1 MSTIRS
7 STSRAGTQHPR
18 RRRPATKSAWMSDAV
33 DATDVALWR
42 YDVDSRRVQLS
53 APWARMI
60 GLPPDATD
68 TDIDSLTAC
77 VPAQDRENVRLA
89 LVGAMK
95 SRDGLYRVEHR
106 VTREDGETIPVLS
119 VGRVVQRDAAG
130 RAICM
135 VGSSR
140 DMSWYADTLEA
151 LRRSEQRFKTA
162 IEFSPIGIA
171 LVSPDG
177 RWLTVN
183 RALCAIVGYTES
195 QLLKLTFQDITHP
208 EDLDAD
214 LKLLQETLAGK
225 RDDYTM
231 EKRYIHRDG
240 GEVWV
245 QLNVSLVRD
254 ACGDPVQFVSQ
265 VQDISERK
273 RMVHALRDSEQR
285 LQNALQ
291 NSPIGMAMVGLD
303 GRFLSVNRA
312 LCAIVG
318 YSEAE
323 LLALRFPDI
332 THPDDLQTDLAYVDE
347 LVNGK
352 RGSYEMEKRYVR
364 KDGAIVWIQLNGSV
378 VRNQLGQPLHFIAQI
393 QDISGRHRD
402 RQKLEESEQ
411 RLEFALL
418 GADLGTWDWNLETGH
433 VEFNERW
440 AAMLGYQ
447 LSEIEP
453 NVRTWE
459 RLVHPDDLPRVM
471 QILESHIRGELPIYE
486 TEHRML
492 SNSGEWVWI
501 LDRGRVVERAPDG
514 RALRASGTHLDITDK
529 IAAQQRAEF
538 LALHDPLTDLANKR
552 LMRDRLDVALSAARR
567 KETGVALMFIDL
579 DGFKPVND
587 AHGHAAGDT
596 VLRTIAMRLN
606 ETARG
611 TDTIARI
618 GGDEFVVL
626 SPDYDSRSGIE
637 RFARRIIESISEP
650 IALADGAS
658 VRVSASLGVALYPE
672 DGSDGQT
679 LLKRADAAMYQ
690 AKRTGGKRLA
700 FFDLAVMLA

>member
-1 MSTIRS
+1 
-7 STSRAGTQHPR
+7 
-18 RRRPATKSAWMSDAV
+18 
-33 DATDVALWR
+33 
-42 YDVDSRRVQLS
+42 
-53 APWARMI
+53 
-60 GLPPDATD
+60 
-68 TDIDSLTAC
+68 
-77 VPAQDRENVRLA
+77 
-89 LVGAMK
+89 
-95 SRDGLYRVEHR
+95 
-106 VTREDGETIPVLS
+106 
-119 VGRVVQRDAAG
+119 
-130 RAICM
+130 
-135 VGSSR
+135 
-140 DMSWYADTLEA
+140 
-151 LRRSEQRFKTA
+151 
-162 IEFSPIGIA
+162 
-171 LVSPDG
+171 
-177 RWLTVN
+177 
-183 RALCAIVGYTES
+183 
-195 QLLKLTFQDITHP
+195 
-208 EDLDAD
+208 
-214 LKLLQETLAGK
+214 
-225 RDDYTM
+225 
-231 EKRYIHRDG
+231 
-240 GEVWV
+240 
-245 QLNVSLVRD
+245 
-254 ACGDPVQFVSQ
+254 
-265 VQDISERK
+265 
-273 RMVHALRDSEQR
+273 
-285 LQNALQ
+285 
-291 NSPIGMAMVGLD
+291 
-303 GRFLSVNRA
+303 
-312 LCAIVG
+312 
-318 YSEAE
+318 
-323 LLALRFPDI
+323 
-332 THPDDLQTDLAYVDE
+332 
-347 LVNGK
+347 
-352 RGSYEMEKRYVR
+352 MEKRYVR

-596 VLRTIAMRLN
+596 VLRTIAMRLT